1 MRALVGPVPE
11 PAERAGSALRRCP
24 VATIALDGR
33 PALHP
38 SVAHE
43 TAASREGR
51 AFRHGR
57 SARPAATPTVPLV
70 HQIPDTADLWVALP
84 IADAAAIPFGGT
96 PARLEVL
103 DQIIGGAA
111 RGRIRRV
118 VVVEGLVE
126 APGVRAQRRAAAD
139 IAADLP
145 DSVLLGVGADTALV
159 RLRATRIL
167 LTDHDGVTD
176 IAPDDL
182 ATTGP
187 DPFTDLEG
195 HWLEHL
201 NDPRCQVV
209 QRIAMRVC
217 RCLPAQRP
225 MLVGI
230 DRAGVDLEIAGR
242 DDEIIRQR
250 LPFAEACT
258 DVRGL
263 GTQLRLLA
271 GDSRYPLDRAALRP

>member
-11 PAERAGSALRRCP
+11 PAERASSALRRCP
-24 VATIALDGR
+24 TATLELDGR

-38 SVAHE
+38 AVAHE
-43 TAASREGR
+43 TTAPHGITAARG
-51 AFRHGR
+51 A
-57 SARPAATPTVPLV
+57 SARPAATTTVPLV

-84 IADAAAIPFGGT
+84 IADAATIPFGGT
-96 PARLEVL
+96 RARLEVL
-103 DQIIGGAA
+103 DEITGGEAQ
-111 RGRIRRV
+111 GRCRRV
-118 VVVEGLVE
+118 VVVDGLLE

-145 DSVLLGVGADTALV
+145 DSVLLGVGTDIALA
-159 RLRATRIL
+159 RLRAENIL
-167 LTDHDGVTD
+167 LTDHDGVTA

-201 NDPRCQVV
+201 NDPRCHVV
-209 QRIAMRVC
+209 PRIAMRVC
-217 RCLPAQRP
+217 RCLPSQRP
-225 MLVGI
+225 LLVGI
-230 DRAGVDLEIAGR
+230 DRAGVDLEITGR
-242 DDEIIRQR
+242 DDRILRQR

-271 GDSRYPLDRAALRP
+271 GDARYPLDRAALRP